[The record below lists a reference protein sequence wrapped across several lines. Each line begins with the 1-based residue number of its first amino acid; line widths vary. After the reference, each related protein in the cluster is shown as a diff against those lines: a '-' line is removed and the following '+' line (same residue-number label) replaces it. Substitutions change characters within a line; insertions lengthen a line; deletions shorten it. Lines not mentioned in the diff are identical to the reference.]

1 MKLFRKILS
10 LLLCIPLLFFILLA
24 ISYVRDRD
32 IFAAILMLGI
42 TLIISLILYYLWP
55 QEDQTKLDDISTS
68 NKQIDS
74 IPINELNMS
83 TTSSGIPSSR
93 TNSKIE
99 PKSNIKPT
107 KNKYTIKEY
116 FEKDITVI
124 DFETTGLNSYYD
136 EIIQIGAIKYRNGEV
151 VNTFDHLV
159 KPSVSI
165 SEKIT
170 SITGITNEMVKGA
183 PPIHMLI
190 HDLVDFI
197 GKDTLVAHNASF
209 DMGFLIAAL
218 NNNGINLGEIKVI
231 DTLRLSRSMIHD
243 TKNHKLVTLKK
254 YLGIKAQSHN
264 ALEDCIVTGELY
276 YYLKREKDKE
286 PGMYDGKHYTNYV
299 EEIRELKREGK
310 NEEAIDLLL
319 HLIDVI
325 EEEAKIEECGPAPW
339 YYEQLAILYRKTK
352 QPQLEHDILRRY
364 IDFCEEYGAPN
375 GATHGKLLQRY
386 EKLGK

>member
-10 LLLCIPLLFFILLA
+10 LLLCIPLLFFIILT
-24 ISYVRDRD
+24 ISFLRDGD
-32 IFAAILMLGI
+32 IFATVLILGVS
-42 TLIISLILYYLWP
+42 LIISVIIYFLWP
-55 QEDQTKLDDISTS
+55 QKDVKKVENTSTS
-68 NKQIDS
+68 TRHINS
-74 IPINELNMS
+74 IPLNELNKS
-83 TTSSGIPSSR
+83 TSSSAGQSSP
-93 TNSKIE
+93 TNSKIG

-107 KNKYTIKEY
+107 KNKYTVKEY

-124 DFETTGLNSYYD
+124 DFETTGLSSYRD

-151 VNTFDHLV
+151 VDTFDHLV

-170 SITGITNEMVKGA
+170 SITGITNEMVKDA
-183 PPIHMLI
+183 PTIQVLI
-190 HDLVDFI
+190 NDLVKFI
-197 GKDTLVAHNASF
+197 ENDTLVAHNASF

-218 NNNGINLGEIKVI
+218 NNNGIELGDIKVI
-231 DTLRLSRSMIHD
+231 DTLRLSRSLIHD

-254 YLGIKAQSHN
+254 YLGIEAQSHN

-276 YYLKREKDKE
+276 YYLKSEKDKE
-286 PGMYDGKHYTNYV
+286 PGIYDGKHYTNYV

-325 EEEAKIEECGPAPW
+325 EEKAKIEECGPAPW

-352 QPQLEHDILRRY
+352 QPQLEHDILKRY

-375 GATHGKLLQRY
+375 GVTHGKLLQRY